1 MTNASPNPSPTPA
14 QQTSQQASQGTA
26 PQYNPGRVL
35 VTGGSS
41 GLGAA
46 VVQAVVDGGGTPVVL
61 DLQPPADAAT
71 PFIQVD
77 VTDREAVAAAVE
89 QAATEHGGLDAVV
102 TAAGIDRCGTLDD
115 VPADQWELVLGV
127 NLLGTVSAAR
137 AALPHLRTS
146 HGRLVTIAST
156 LALRGV
162 SDATAYCASKFG
174 VLGFSRA
181 LAAETAGQLGVTTI
195 VPGGMDTHF
204 FDDRT
209 EQYRPADNSRLND
222 PSRVAAAILFALSQP
237 AGCEV
242 RELLICHEGE
252 DSWP

>member
-1 MTNASPNPSPTPA
+1 MTHETPSPEA
-14 QQTSQQASQGTA
+14 QSRNIPSHNS
-26 PQYNPGRVL
+26 PSHNPGRVL

-46 VVQAVVDGGGTPVVL
+46 VVQAVSAAGGTPIVM
-61 DLQPPADAAT
+61 DRQPPADGGTA
-71 PFIQVD
+71 FVQVD
-77 VTDREAVAAAVE
+77 VTDREALSAAIDD
-89 QAATEHGGLDAVV
+89 AARTHGGLDAVV
-102 TAAGIDRCGTLDD
+102 TAAGIDRCGKLDE
-115 VPADQWELVLGV
+115 VPPEEWERVLGV
-127 NLLGTVSAAR
+127 NLFGTVSAAR
-137 AALPHLRTS
+137 AALPHLKES

-181 LAAETAGQLGVTTI
+181 LAAETAGHMGVTTI
-195 VPGGMDTHF
+195 IPGGMDTHF

-222 PSRVAAAILFALSQP
+222 PSRVAASILFALSQP